1 MLNKLLQRRPETPAG
16 EVSGED
22 CAGSPPRRRSTP
34 GDRPQLLLQAEAL
47 LVRAAFN
54 EAVGCY
60 EEFLQFSPDHAI
72 ARNNLGVAHLKLG
85 HYQQAEAQFRLALEL
100 EPDYADAHSN
110 LGNVL
115 RLRGK
120 YTKAETALRRVLK
133 LNPTH
138 VAAKVNLGLTLMF
151 LGRLGDARDC
161 FEKVL
166 RITPRNAEALL
177 GMGRLAAT
185 EGRFDDAET
194 TIKRALEGDA
204 EKSGAWAALIGL
216 RKMTPADLPQLEI
229 LESLAAKAVD
239 PTDEAGLRFAI
250 GKYCDDI
257 GHFARAFDSFKR
269 ANELQKLVA
278 DVYERDARTAFV
290 DDLTRV
296 YTRESLSRARSGGS
310 NSEKPVLVVGMMR
323 SGTSLVEQI
332 IASHPLAAGAGE
344 LDFWNTAVRKH
355 AAAVRPDALTEPLN
369 NKLADAYL
377 RALAANAPKALRVV
391 DKSTINSDCLGLIN
405 SVFPKARIIY
415 LRRDPIDACLSCYFQ
430 QFSAGLN
437 FTMDLSDLAH
447 YYREHHR
454 LIAHWRAVL
463 PAGTLLEVPYEELT
477 ADQEKWI
484 RKIVDFLGLEW
495 DPRCLDFHSTRR
507 PVLTASYWQV
517 RQRIYGNS
525 VGRWRNYRKYITPL
539 LGLAELKP

>member
-1 MLNKLLQRRPETPAG
+1 MLNKLLRRRPETRAS

-22 CAGSPPRRRSTP
+22 YAGSPPQRRSAP
-34 GDRPQLLLQAEAL
+34 GDRQQLLLQAEAL

-60 EEFLQFSPDHAI
+60 EEFLQYSPDHAI
-72 ARNNLGVAHLKLG
+72 ARNNLGGAYLKLG
-85 HYQQAEAQFRLALEL
+85 HYEQAEAQFRLALEL

-151 LGRLGDARDC
+151 LGRLGDAKDC

-166 RITPRNAEALL
+166 RVTPRNAEALL
-177 GMGRLAAT
+177 GMGRVAAA

-216 RKMTPADLPQLEI
+216 RKMTPADLPQLES

-239 PTDEAGLRFAI
+239 PTDEASLRFAI
-250 GKYCDDI
+250 GKYCDDV
-257 GHFARAFDSFKR
+257 GDFARAFRSFKR
-269 ANELQKLVA
+269 ANELQKLAA
-278 DVYERDARTAFV
+278 DNYERDARTAFV
-290 DDLTRV
+290 DDLIRV

-355 AAAVRPDALTEPLN
+355 AAAVRPDTLTEPLN
-369 NKLADAYL
+369 NKLADGYL

-391 DKSTINSDCLGLIN
+391 DKSTLNSDCLGLIH

-415 LRRDPIDACLSCYFQ
+415 VRRDPIDACLSCYFQ

-484 RKIVDFLGLEW
+484 RRIVDFLGLEW